1 MLILSNE
8 NCKKLNK
15 IALKKCPNLV
25 RQQSRAQCVAQRQT
39 RGPKG
44 ELDRQ

>member
-1 MLILSNE
+1 MGIE
-8 NCKKLNK
+8 KKLKK

-25 RQQSRAQCVAQRQT
+25 RQQNQVQRAAQRQT
-39 RGPKG
+39 AWLEG